1 LKVVIRVERQI
12 GSGVLSL
19 ETGLL
24 AKQAAAAVICQYN
37 DTVVLNAVASGPG
50 RPGIDFFPL
59 TCDYRERAAAAGK
72 FPGGFL
78 KREGRPS
85 TKETLTSRLMDR
97 PIRPLFPK
105 GFVAEVQCQSFVMS
119 SDRQTDGDILA
130 MIGTAAALFISPLPF
145 DGPIASI
152 RVGRI
157 DGQFIPFPSA
167 DELETSDLDLIVSGG
182 DHAVTMIEGFAQ
194 EMAEAEMLAAIDYA
208 HGVIRE
214 IIDLQRELAS
224 KVNVTKQVYVAPAD
238 DGLDG
243 RLSAAYFEKLKTAKQ
258 TVGKQDRA
266 EANRTLKAAAI
277 AEFIPEP
284 AAADAICSKRFSTA
298 WHDLEE
304 KVVRSLIL
312 SGTRADGRDS
322 KSLRQIDCY
331 VDVLPRVHG
340 SAVFQRGETQA
351 LMTVTLGTSRD
362 EQRVDGLQNEY
373 SKKFMLDYNFPS
385 FSVGEC
391 KPIRGPGRR
400 EIGHGMLAE
409 RSVKPILPDPEV
421 FPYTIRVISDILES
435 NGSSSMASV
444 CGSTLALMAAGVPIL
459 NPVAGISVGLVKEGS
474 EWTLL
479 TDILGDEDHFGDM
492 DFKIAGT
499 QNGITGIQLDLKING
514 IDREIIAATLIQS
527 REARIEILKKMLMTI
542 SRPKADISETA
553 PRLVSIKIDTDKI
566 GALIGPG
573 GKTIRSIQEQTGSV
587 IEVDDTGK
595 VTLASGDKAKLDQA
609 RAMVEAVTATVQVG
623 RLYKGTV
630 ASIRDFGVFV
640 EILPGRDGLC
650 HVSELAEGFIRNI
663 GEHFRVGEEMQVLV
677 IGIDDQDRIKLSR
690 RAALKE
696 LGLADELAAAIGDA
710 GRPEGGDSP
719 RSDRGRGDSNRGQGG
734 QRGREGR
741 GPDDRGGESRGSESR
756 GSESRGSESRG
767 SESRGGEGRGGEGR
781 GRSDQRRGAEPVR
794 SEGGRSEGG
803 RSEGGR
809 GEGGRGEGRGGVERG
824 RGAAPIADGRGG
836 RPPMPKS
843 VPAPGPAASEFDDE
857 FEDDE
862 LVDGE
867 FEDEAFDEFE
877 DDVVEPADDFDRGE
891 RPAEGGGGGRRGF
904 SGGGG
909 GYSGSGGGGYSSGG
923 GRTPR
928 GGQQGGGNR
937 GRRSGGGGGGGGRDR
952 GPQGG
957 GGGRRY

>member
-1 LKVVIRVERQI
+1 MVIRVERKI

-19 ETGLL
+19 ETGQL
-24 AKQAAAAVICQYN
+24 AKQAAAAVVCQYN
-37 DTVVLNAVASGPG
+37 DTVVLNAVASGAG
-50 RPGIDFFPL
+50 RPGLDFFPL
-59 TCDYRERAAAAGK
+59 TCDYRERSAAAGK

-78 KREGRPS
+78 KREGRPT

-105 GFVAEVQCQSFVMS
+105 GFLAEVQCQSFVLA

-130 MIGTAAALFISPLPF
+130 MIGTAAALHISPLPF

-167 DELETSDLDLIVSGG
+167 DELERSDLDLIVSGG

-194 EMAEAEMLAAIDYA
+194 EMPEAEMLAAIDYA

-214 IIDLQRELAS
+214 IIDLQRELAG
-224 KVNVTKQVYVAPAD
+224 KVQVTKQVFVAPPD
-238 DGLDG
+238 DGLDAK
-243 RLSAAYFEKLKTAKQ
+243 LAAAYFEKLKTAKRI
-258 TVGKQDRA
+258 VGKHDRA
-266 EANRTLKAAAI
+266 DATRALKAEAI
-277 AEFIPEP
+277 AAFIPD
-284 AAADAICSKRFSTA
+284 AAAPGAICSKRFSTA

-312 SGTRADGRDS
+312 SGTRSDGRDA
-322 KSLRQIDCY
+322 KTLRQIDCF
-331 VDVLPRVHG
+331 VDVLPCVHG
-340 SAVFQRGETQA
+340 SAVFQRGETQS
-351 LMTVTLGTSRD
+351 LMTVTLGTKRD
-362 EQRVDGLQNEY
+362 EQRVDGLQDEY

-421 FPYTIRVISDILES
+421 FPYTIRMISDILES

-444 CGSTLALMAAGVPIL
+444 CGSTLALMAAGVPIS
-459 NPVAGISVGLVKEGS
+459 NPVAGISIGLVKEGQ

-479 TDILGDEDHFGDM
+479 TDIIGDEDHFGDM

-514 IDREIIAATLIQS
+514 VDREIIAATLIQS

-542 SRPKADISETA
+542 SRPKADIAESA

-623 RLYKGTV
+623 RLYKGTI

-650 HVSELAEGFIRNI
+650 HVSELTEGFIRNI

-696 LGLADELAAAIGDA
+696 LGVEDELAAAIGD
-710 GRPEGGDSP
+710 SP
-719 RSDRGRGDSNRGQGG
+719 RSEGGESPRGDRGRSDSNRSQGGRGQGERG
-734 QRGREGR
+734 QGERVQGERGQGERGRDGR
-741 GPDDRGGESRGSESR
+741 GQDSRGQED
-756 GSESRGSESRG
+756 
-767 SESRGGEGRGGEGR
+767 RGGEGRSRGDQPRGVDRGGSGRGGSDRGGSDRGGSGRGGSDRGVR
-781 GRSDQRRGAEPVR
+781 GRSE
-794 SEGGRSEGG
+794 
-803 RSEGGR
+803 
-809 GEGGRGEGRGGVERG
+809 
-824 RGAAPIADGRGG
+824 APMMDSRGG
-836 RPPMPKS
+836 RPQPPKS
-843 VPAPGPAASEFDDE
+843 VPAPGPVSNEFDDE
-857 FEDDE
+857 FEDDD
-862 LVDGE
+862 LVEGE
-867 FEDEAFDEFE
+867 FEEEVFDEF
-877 DDVVEPADDFDRGE
+877 DDETVEPADDFDSVE
-891 RPAEGGGGGRRGF
+891 PPSQGGGGRRGYGDGG
-904 SGGGG
+904 GGGG
-909 GYSGSGGGGYSSGG
+909 GYGGGGGGGYGGGG
-923 GRTPR
+923 GRGPR
-928 GGQQGGGNR
+928 GGGQGGNR
-937 GRRSGGGGGGGGRDR
+937 GRRGGGGGGGGGGRDR

-957 GGGRRY
+957 GGRRY